1 MPERKKMSA
10 NMIRPATAIAGWR
23 TKTSFPS
30 LAAIHSASR
39 VRVFV
44 PASGRL
50 EVAQTAEIAGF
61 RLGAASPGG
70 RLGRPRGRFTVAEA
84 HRIAKDQF
92 AWAETRSK
100 QEEV

>member
-70 RLGRPRGRFTVAEA
+70 RLGRPGADLLLQK
-84 HRIAKDQF
+84 RIGSLKINLPGPRLAL
-92 AWAETRSK
+92 S
-100 QEEV
+100 